1 MTISLLVAAL
11 AGAVAAA
18 EPSNA
23 PAAAADAP
31 PPVVAAPPPAA
42 PAPAAKT
49 ASAAKPSGLDR
60 AVLVEHIRE
69 TYNVPGVVEISVS
82 TPVAAGIAGFKKADI
97 SFKRGESA
105 QQDTVWVADDGK
117 HYLLGGFKDM
127 TTNPDQERLAKLDLT
142 SSPSRGPKKAPVTVV
157 QYTDFECPFCQKG
170 YEIMQQ
176 RIIKDYAGKVRWVYK
191 SLPLS
196 SIHPMAEPA
205 ALGAEC
211 AKLQGEDKFW
221 KVHDSLFEGQRE
233 LTPDTLAQKL
243 SDFVKS
249 AGGDVKAFETCYEAK
264 KTLGAVSKDA
274 AEAESLGISGTPA
287 FLVNGHLVSGAD
299 YATIKR
305 LVDEALKGRHGKS

>member
-1 MTISLLVAAL
+1 MTISLLAVALLAAN
-11 AGAVAAA
+11 AGATEV
-18 EPSNA
+18 
-23 PAAAADAP
+23 
-31 PPVVAAPPPAA
+31 PAA
-42 PAPAAKT
+42 PAPAVEAAPAAVPPAEPAAVPAVKT
-49 ASAAKPSGLDR
+49 ATKASGLDR
-60 AVLVEHIRE
+60 SVLAEHIRE
-69 TYNVPGVVEISVS
+69 TYNVPGAVEITVT

-97 SFKRGESA
+97 TFARGESA
-105 QQDTVWVADDGK
+105 QKDTVWVADDGK

-127 TTNPDQERLAKLDLT
+127 TSNPDQERIAKLDLA

-170 YEIMQQ
+170 YEIMQS

-191 SLPLS
+191 ALPLS

-205 ALGAEC
+205 AMGAEC

-221 KVHDSLFEGQRE
+221 KVHDALFEGQRE

-243 SDFVKS
+243 ADFVKK

-305 LVDEALKGRHGKS
+305 LVDEALQGRHGKS